1 MRLDED
7 TKLIWPRNR
16 FTTCDFNQL
25 FDGDWELDSVP
36 EEAETRFNE
45 RLLVLDSDPIEDGF
59 AEEHP
64 DKKSDYHDIVGELE
78 SELEGLRPEDFEDQ
92 EQYEQEKER
101 LEGKIRNNG
110 KLRKKIEVNN
120 GRNIDHEYERIP
132 QSVKDSYIE
141 QVRKLTPV
149 KYIRDQIE
157 EFSFVN
163 FDEDT
168 VSVHMRSW
176 ADDPRRQCLF
186 SYEDY
191 YKHMDKM
198 EDKTFFVCADHQSCI
213 DTLKQRYGNRVF
225 DYPKRGD
232 GDYSPGTDYMSTLEA
247 SQDAIIEMYL
257 LGKNPIILGSYLS
270 TFVEVGWWLNECK
283 GKVTIV

>member
-1 MRLDED
+1 MIVSTIDSGLGNRIKCLLSCMRLDEV

-16 FTTCDFNQL
+16 FTTCDFSQL

-59 AEEHP
+59 AQEHP
-64 DKKSDYHDIVGELE
+64 DKKHE
-78 SELEGLRPEDFEDQ
+78 
-92 EQYEQEKER
+92 
-101 LEGKIRNNG
+101 NG

-132 QSVKDSYIE
+132 QSVKDSYID

-157 EFSFVN
+157 EFSSVN

-213 DTLKQRYGNRVF
+213 DTLRRRYGNRVF

-232 GDYSPGTDYMSTLEA
+232 GNYSPGTAYMSTLEA

-257 LGKNPIILGSYLS
+257 LGKNPSILGSYLS